1 MREGLIASDDPRAAD
16 VRELLATH
24 LTFANEHSPPED
36 VHALDLDGLLA
47 PDILFFSYRV
57 HGELLA
63 IGALKTARRASRR
76 TEVDAHDRSCA
87 RPGRRSGDGRPPAR
101 GRTRAASHACSL
113 ETGTME
119 AFAPAR
125 SLYTRAGFAPCPPF
139 GDYPDSPYSMCMTL
153 SLNSDISSPERR
165 PTWSN
170 SCANTL
176 ASSSRERSA

>member
-1 MREGLIASDDPRAAD
+1 MREGPIAPDDPRAAD

-24 LTFANEHSPPED
+24 LAFANEHSPPED

-47 PDILFFSYRV
+47 PDILFFSYRA

-63 IGALKTARRASRR
+63 IGALKTLDAHHARA
-76 TEVDAHDRSCA
+76 EVDAHGRSP
-87 RPGRRSGDGRPPAR
+87 RGRGHRAGDGRPPAR
-101 GRTRAASHACSL
+101 GRPHRGISRVSL

-125 SLYTRAGFAPCPPF
+125 SLYTRAGFEPCPPF

-153 SLNSDISSPERR
+153 SLTDETS
-165 PTWSN
+165 T
-170 SCANTL
+170 T
-176 ASSSRERSA
+176 